1 MKQDFAGVGDD
12 TIVVV
17 YEATLVSAEDLTH
30 AVGDTVV
37 DLRPDKLN
45 QECRVYFAVLPPL
58 GTGPYASINR
68 IGRID
73 CKAKTL
79 LALCRDAVSPFMLQA
94 YGMEVAPLEPKAV
107 FDCKMASYMVM
118 VRQSISGQGAGDVN
132 FMPLDDVEF
141 MGLLN
146 TSPTVKYMIES
157 VVGAYHATNNTPID
171 MKGYAIAVPA
181 FAGRAFFAAPV
192 PADCKAGGG
201 DGGGGGGVKPVGD
214 KEETKS
220 ATNSWL
226 APAAVV
232 VGIGGV
238 GALWWAMSRKRKSQL
253 PRAVR

>member
-12 TIVVV
+12 TIVVE
-17 YEATLVSAEDLTH
+17 YNATLVSGESLVN
-30 AVGDTVV
+30 AVKDTQV
-37 DLRPDKLN
+37 DLRAEALN
-45 QECRVYFAVLPPL
+45 QDCLIYFVVLPPL
-58 GTGPYASINR
+58 GTGPYASVNR
-68 IGRID
+68 IGTIR
-73 CKAKTL
+73 CKGKTL
-79 LALCRDAVSPFMLQA
+79 LALCRDAVSHFMLQA
-94 YGMEVAPLEPKAV
+94 YGMEVAPLEPKTV

-118 VRQSISGQGAGDVN
+118 VRQSITGQGAGDVN

-141 MGLLN
+141 MALLN
-146 TSPTVKYMIES
+146 TSPTVEYMLES
-157 VVGAYHATNNTPID
+157 VVGAYYAVNDKPNDTQ
-171 MKGYAIAVPA
+171 GYAIAVPA
-181 FAGRAFFAAPV
+181 FEGRKFFAAPV
-192 PADCKAGGG
+192 PADCKAAGG
-201 DGGGGGGVKPVGD
+201 DGGGGVKPVGD

>member
-1 MKQDFAGVGDD
+1 MKQDFTGVGDD
-12 TIVVV
+12 TIVV
-17 YEATLVSAEDLTH
+17 EFNETLVSGANLVSYVQNTR
-30 AVGDTVV
+30 V
-37 DLRPDKLN
+37 DLRPDSLSGD
-45 QECRVYFAVLPPL
+45 CFICFAVLPPL
-58 GTGPYASINR
+58 GTGPYASVNR
-68 IGRID
+68 MGSIS
-73 CKAKTL
+73 CKGKTL

-94 YGMEVAPLEPKAV
+94 YGMEVPSLEPKAV

-132 FMPLDDVEF
+132 FMPLDDVEV

-157 VVGAYHATNNTPID
+157 VVGAYYVSENKQFD
-171 MKGYAIAVPA
+171 MKGYAIALPA
-181 FAGRAFFAAPV
+181 FEGRKFYAAPV
-192 PADCKAGGG
+192 PADCKTPGGG
-201 DGGGGGGVKPVGD
+201 DGGGGVKPVGD

-220 ATNSWL
+220 AANSWL